1 VTPISLGIFASANQ
15 SAGAT
20 SYESISTITVGSG
33 GSSSVTFSG
42 VPSTYQHLQIRAFVV
57 STTAFWF
64 QTQINSDTST
74 GYASHALYANG
85 SIVSTLAAATGVA
98 SYGYTGLIED
108 NGQSALVI
116 DFLDY
121 KDTNK
126 NKTVRC
132 LWGNDRNGAGN
143 IGINS
148 FFRPSQTGAIT
159 DIKISGTFS
168 QNSHFALYGI
178 RSA

>member
-1 VTPISLGIFASANQ
+1 MPILGIIAS
-15 SAGAT
+15 SFVDVGDF
-20 SYESISTITVGSG
+20 ESIATVSVGSG
-33 GSSSVTFSG
+33 GAAYVEFTSIPG
-42 VPSTYQHLQIRAFVV
+42 TYTHLQIRAFAV

-74 GYASHALYANG
+74 GYASHALYGNG
-85 SIVSTLAAATGVA
+85 TTVSAFGTATGVA

-116 DFLDY
+116 DFIDY

-168 QNSHFALYGI
+168 QYSQFALYGI